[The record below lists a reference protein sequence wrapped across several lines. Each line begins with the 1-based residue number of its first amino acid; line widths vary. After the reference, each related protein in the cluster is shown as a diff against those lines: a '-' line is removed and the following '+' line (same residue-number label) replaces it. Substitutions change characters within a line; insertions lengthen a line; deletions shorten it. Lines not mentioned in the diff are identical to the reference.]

1 MSIEIK
7 DHNKLFKEEEYLKQF
22 EEKKVYEAACSEE
35 EVQKVLEWTKTKEY
49 MEKNFS
55 RQAVTINPAKA
66 CQPLGAIY
74 AALGFENTLPFVH
87 GSQGCVAYFRSYFSR
102 HFKEPVAAVS
112 SSMTEDAA
120 VYGGL
125 SNMLEGLE
133 NAYAIYKPKM
143 FAVSTTCMAEVI
155 GDDLNA
161 YIRASK
167 DKNKIPQELLVPY
180 AHTPSFVGS
189 HIVGYDNMLKS
200 ILSLVKNKNQISE
213 TINIIPGFE
222 TYPAN
227 IREIKRIIKV
237 MGIGSIILA
246 DTSDSFDSPLT
257 GEYKI
262 YTGGTRLE
270 DLFNAIH
277 SKVTISLMKYA
288 SIKTIEFIKKE
299 WVQEAFS
306 LPYPVG
312 VRNTDLLIQTLSKI
326 SGKPIPQEFEE
337 ERGRLLDA
345 MIDSQSYLHN
355 KKVALVGDPDLVLG
369 LINFCLELGM
379 KPKHILCTNGDKDF
393 EADAETLLTSS
404 EFGKECNI
412 FTGKDMWHLRS
423 AMFNDPCDLIL
434 GPSQAKFLV
443 RDTGTPLVRVGFPI
457 FDRHHLHRF
466 PIIGYYGTLNLLT
479 YIVNTILD
487 ELDKNSISGPNFD
500 LIR

>member
-7 DHNKLFKEEEYLKQF
+7 DHNKLFKEEDYIRQF
-22 EEKKVYEAACSEE
+22 ENKKAYEAPCSPE

-49 MEKNFS
+49 KEKNFA
-55 RQAVTINPAKA
+55 RQAVTINPSKA

-112 SSMTEDAA
+112 TSMTEDAA

-133 NAYAIYKPKM
+133 NAYSIYKPKM

-161 YIRASK
+161 YIRTAK
-167 DKNKIPQELLVPY
+167 EKNRIPQDIPVPF

-189 HIVGYDNMLKS
+189 HIVGYDNMLKG
-200 ILSLVKNKNQISE
+200 ILSLVKNKDIQNKK
-213 TINIIPGFE
+213 INIIPGFE
-222 TYPAN
+222 PYPAN
-227 IREIKRIIKV
+227 IREIKRILNL
-237 MGIGSIILA
+237 MGIDNIILA
-246 DTSDSFDSPLT
+246 DTSSAFDSPVT
-257 GEYKI
+257 GEYSI
-262 YTGGTRLE
+262 YNGGTSLS
-270 DLFNAIH
+270 DLFSAIN
-277 SKVTISLMKYA
+277 SKATVSLMKF
-288 SIKTIEFIKKE
+288 SSTKTIEFIKKE
-299 WVQEAFS
+299 WVQEALS
-306 LPYPVG
+306 VPYPIG
-312 VRNTDLLIQTLSKI
+312 IKNTDFLLETLSHI
-326 SGKPIPQEFEE
+326 SGKTIPDELEN
-337 ERGRLLDA
+337 ERGRLIDA
-345 MIDSQSYLHN
+345 MIDSQAYLHN
-355 KKVALVGDPDLVLG
+355 KKVALVGDPDLLSG
-369 LINFCLELGM
+369 LIAFCLELGIR
-379 KPKHILCTNGDKDF
+379 PKHILCTNGDKDF
-393 EADAETLLTSS
+393 ENDVLELLSTSH
-404 EFGKECNI
+404 FGKDCNVYA
-412 FTGKDMWHLRS
+412 GKDMWHLRS
-423 AMFNDPCDLIL
+423 ALFVEPCDLIL

-479 YIVNTILD
+479 YIVNAFLE
-487 ELDKNSISGPNFD
+487 ELDRNSINGPNFD